1 MSNELPWKRWT
12 PDDLA
17 PPLSE
22 FTPAV
27 IAADVARH
35 INHETLTFKIGSQHA
50 IQI

>member
-27 IAADVARH
+27 IPTEELDP
-35 INHETLTFKIGSQHA
+35 TSSSPS
-50 IQI
+50 

>member
-17 PPLSE
+17 LLSE

-27 IAADVARH
+27 IDRGATR
-35 INHETLTFKIGSQHA
+35 TSSSPS
-50 IQI
+50 